1 MKRQEAWTC
10 LDGSRKLVIR
20 SQKLMLLPHNY
31 NNYYYQYYYEYSF
44 YFDDDD
50 TQNEHT
56 LLKQRVIHSFTLD
69 SLSSRPQPGR

>member
-1 MKRQEAWTC
+1 
-10 LDGSRKLVIR
+10 
-20 SQKLMLLPHNY
+20 MLLPHNY

-50 TQNEHT
+50 TQNEYT
-56 LLKQRVIHSFTLD
+56 LSTFRVIHYSFTLD